1 MRAPVTR
8 LLPVDASAHASES
21 DGTGALPLWFR
32 QQSVSGFGSR
42 FGEFYLHFAE
52 REFCVSPKSV
62 VPPPTHRAADPRG
75 APSEDMFS
83 DPSGLNA
90 APLVHAVHVQGRGD
104 EERAKE
110 ANGTL
115 RDPFDALEIFDLIRE
130 IKDPEHPHTL
140 EELKVAQ
147 RDLIEVDDAR
157 GLIRV
162 RFTPTIPHCSMATLI
177 GLCIRV
183 RLLRSLPRRLKLDIE
198 ITPGTHAS
206 EDSINKQL
214 NDKERVAAAL
224 ENHNLLKVVNECLSY
239 REPGIA
245 DAR

>member
-1 MRAPVTR
+1 
-8 LLPVDASAHASES
+8 
-21 DGTGALPLWFR
+21 
-32 QQSVSGFGSR
+32 
-42 FGEFYLHFAE
+42 
-52 REFCVSPKSV
+52 
-62 VPPPTHRAADPRG
+62 
-75 APSEDMFS
+75 MFS

-90 APLVHAVHVQGRGD
+90 APLVHTVHAEGRGD
-104 EERAKE
+104 DERARE
-110 ANGTL
+110 ADGTR
-115 RDPFDALEIFDLIRE
+115 RDPFDSLEVFDLIRE

-157 GLIRV
+157 GLIKV

-206 EDSINKQL
+206 EGSINKQL

-239 REPGIA
+239 REPGI